1 MTSITPEERHEV
13 AKRLRNLTPSK
24 HVHPDYTP
32 WYTDICSAI
41 GGKKDP
47 WLGISAL
54 AERLADLIE
63 PMYEPDPEW
72 VAWVESLEDGDV
84 VDRFA
89 YDLIVHGG
97 DMGPNG
103 NKYEGIDEGLVLTGQ
118 LFDKFKADFKAEIEA
133 IEPDGIGAPYC
144 PHCCGARVVKP

>member
-1 MTSITPEERHEV
+1 MTSTTPEERHEV
-13 AKRLRNLTPSK
+13 AERLRDLTPSK
-24 HVHPDYTP
+24 NVHPDYTP
-32 WYTDICSAI
+32 WYTDICGAI

-63 PMYEPDPEW
+63 PMYDPWCPEW
-72 VAWVESLEDGDV
+72 VAWVESLKDGDV
-84 VDRFA
+84 VDRFT

-103 NKYEGIDEGLVLTGQ
+103 NTWDGVDEGTVLTNQ
-118 LFDKFKADFKAEIEA
+118 LFDKFKADFKKEIEA
-133 IEPDGIGAPYC
+133 DRQDRKGDNND
-144 PHCCGARVVKP
+144 

>member
-1 MTSITPEERHEV
+1 MTMTERITPKDRHEV
-13 AKRLRNLTPSK
+13 AERLRRLTSSK
-24 HVHPDYTP
+24 RDQDYKP
-32 WYTDICSAI
+32 RYTDICTAI
-41 GGKKDP
+41 GGKKGY

-72 VAWVESLEDGDV
+72 LAWAESLKDGDV

-103 NKYEGIDEGLVLTGQ
+103 NVWDGVDEGTVLTDQ
-118 LFDKFKADFKAEIEA
+118 LFDKFKADFKKEIEA
-133 IEPDGIGAPYC
+133 DRQDRKGDNND
-144 PHCCGARVVKP
+144 